1 MRTTRPSKVA
11 GYVVVGSG
19 INPLIDSPTLF
30 QDIQAWVIWKRAYA
44 RYELV
49 AIPADRI
56 DADEMIVPAA
66 VYDGGLSLVGMALA
80 RFGAWWRNVIR
91 RRINRE
97 HQAREARYFSQAC
110 VDARRKA
117 AQ

>member
-1 MRTTRPSKVA
+1 MRTVKPSNVA

-30 QDIQAWVIWKRAYA
+30 QDIQSWVLWKRAYA
-44 RYELV
+44 RYELE

-56 DADEMIVPAA
+56 DADEMILPAN
-66 VYDGGLSLVGMALA
+66 VYNGGLSLVGMALA
-80 RFGAWWRNVIR
+80 RFGAWWRNIIR

-97 HQAREARYFSQAC
+97 HQEREALYFSQTRI
-110 VDARRKA
+110 DARRKA